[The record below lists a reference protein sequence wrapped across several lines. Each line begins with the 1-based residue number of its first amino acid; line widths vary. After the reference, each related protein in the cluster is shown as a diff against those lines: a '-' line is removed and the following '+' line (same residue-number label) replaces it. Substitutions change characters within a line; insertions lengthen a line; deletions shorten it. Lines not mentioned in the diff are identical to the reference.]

1 MEPMPEHILAFRA
14 VVAPTPYLRPAVLK
28 ATWRALLPGL
38 AQIWYRFVVLWRHHW
53 PYKLLLLLNC
63 EYGAGRQIAIDLL
76 HSREC
81 CFGQG
86 GSIAIDLYDLAHALY
101 DDEEEQIQF
110 LLGPWCIKVIQA
122 WSRKISITIQDV
134 ECGNAWVKRA
144 MPTGRPHTL
153 ASLAAKGLIQD
164 SISQF
169 FAVHNQ
175 WPNDKFKDSAVEIL
189 KDLRNKKKVKKNSRA
204 TCGYD
209 LFRKE
214 HFAMLRDR
222 GVSFKHATSP
232 ETQLSVSEAYAK
244 LSLEELLGYNLDAD
258 ATIAHAPTPNAVPH
272 GACTAVVPSSRLGP
286 LGAILPYAKPDLR
299 CYEMVSVHGEPPLGI
314 LAYFRMIIG
323 IVTN

>member
-14 VVAPTPYLRPAVLK
+14 VVAPIAYLRRAVVK

-38 AQIWYRFVVLWRHHW
+38 AQICYRFFVLSRHHW

-63 EYGAGRQIAIDLL
+63 EYGAGREIAIDLL

-169 FAVHNQ
+169 FVVYNQ
-175 WPNDKFKDSAVEIL
+175 WPKDKFKDSAVEIL
-189 KDLRNKKKVKKNSRA
+189 QDLRNKKKVKKNSRA

-222 GVSFKHATSP
+222 GVSFQIKNP
-232 ETQLSVSEAYAK
+232 ETTLSVSEAYAK
-244 LSLEELLGYNLDAD
+244 LSLEEQLGHNLDAD

-299 CYEMVSVHGEPPLGI
+299 CYDMVSVHGEPPPLGFLGI
-314 LAYFRMIIG
+314 FE
-323 IVTN
+323 